1 VGARFDI
8 WRNMKRELKNYVSR
22 FKALGDRTRLR
33 IVMMLRAK
41 PLCVCEIR
49 EIIGTSMS
57 TVSNHLKILSQA
69 GIIRFTKE
77 ERFINYELNRGDPI
91 VHEII
96 KFLEG
101 LQDEEIESDR
111 EKALRAN
118 RLEIC

>member
-1 VGARFDI
+1 
-8 WRNMKRELKNYVSR
+8 M
-22 FKALGDRTRLR
+22 GDRTRLR